1 MMCLSPGDTH
11 SIQRKRVQLQ
21 HIYLSPRQIAFIVT
35 EVRQSTGK
43 MLEMEI
49 LKSAYNVLLK

>member
-1 MMCLSPGDTH
+1 MQREFSYLVMCLSPGDTH

-43 MLEMEI
+43 MLEM
-49 LKSAYNVLLK
+49 